1 MIELLRGDILSIE
14 ADAAVL
20 SAHPTLIAGS
30 GLSKHFHKGAG
41 ANLEKVARPLA
52 PLTPGNSVVTAGFD
66 LQFSLV
72 VHAVAPRYIYG
83 TAEEEAFLRQTYFSV
98 FDQEALLQVKSVVF
112 PAIGVGV
119 YGWPIP
125 LATSIAVAALKESP
139 FEKTIVCLFDQDN
152 YDAYRML
159 MT

>member
-1 MIELLRGDILSIE
+1 MIDLLLGDILSIE
-14 ADAAVL
+14 ADAAVV

-30 GLSKHFHKGAG
+30 GLSGHFHKGAG
-41 ANLEKVARPLA
+41 ANLEQLARPLG
-52 PLTPGNSVVTAGFD
+52 PLAPGNSVVTPGFE

-83 TAEEEAFLRQTYFSV
+83 TAEEEALLRETYFSV
-98 FDQEALLQVKSVVF
+98 FSQEALQQVGSIVF

-125 LATSIAVAALKESP
+125 LAASIAVGALRESP

-159 MT
+159 VT

>member
-14 ADAAVL
+14 ADAAVV

-30 GLSKHFHKGAG
+30 GLSGHFHKGAG
-41 ANLEKVARPLA
+41 ANLEQLARPLG
-52 PLTPGNSVVTAGFD
+52 PLAPGNSVVTPGFE

-83 TAEEEAFLRQTYFSV
+83 TAEEEALLRETYFSV
-98 FDQEALLQVKSVVF
+98 FSQEALQQVGSIVF

-125 LATSIAVAALKESP
+125 LAASIAVGALRESP

-159 MT
+159 VT

>member
-30 GLSKHFHKGAG
+30 GLSGHFHKGAVVK
-41 ANLEKVARPLA
+41 LEKVARPLG
-52 PLTPGNSVVTAGFD
+52 PLTPGKSVVTAGFD

-83 TAEEEAFLRQTYFSV
+83 TAEEETLLRQTYLSV
-98 FDQEALLQVKSVVF
+98 FNQEALQQVKSVVF
-112 PAIGVGV
+112 RAIGVGV

-125 LATSIAVAALKESP
+125 LATSIAVGALRESQNELP
-139 FEKTIVCLFDQDN
+139 AKRDRL
-152 YDAYRML
+152 L
-159 MT
+159 SLSKSH